1 MADLS
6 AFVLAGGR
14 SSRMGADKAFL
25 RLDGRTLLER
35 AIDLLH
41 ALTSE
46 VYIVGPAD
54 KFAAFGQVIED
65 RYAGRGPLAGIHA
78 ALAASDSDLNLILA
92 VDLPRVDELLL
103 RLLVGQAEA
112 SEAMVTVP
120 YIAGGY
126 QPLCAVYRREFAAV
140 AETALESGKNKID
153 ALFSQTTTRVLEEA
167 ELSRFA
173 FGAAMFENLNT
184 PEDFRRVS
192 ASR

>member
-35 AIDLLH
+35 TLDLLRG
-41 ALTSE
+41 LTPE
-46 VYIVGPAD
+46 VYIVGPAE
-54 KFAAFGQVIED
+54 KFGAYGQVIED

-78 ALAASDSDLNLILA
+78 ALIASKSELNLILA
-92 VDLPRVDELLL
+92 VDLPRVDERLL
-103 RLLVGQAEA
+103 RFVLGQAEA
-112 SEAMVTVP
+112 SQAMVTVP

-126 QPLCAVYRREFAAV
+126 QPLCAVYWREFASL
-140 AETALESGKNKID
+140 AEAALKTGKNKID
-153 ALFSQTTTRVLEEA
+153 ALFSQTNTRVLEEA

-192 ASR
+192 ASL